1 MAHGRRARFAH
12 LAAADVVVGW
22 LQSADT
28 LQAEVAKVAQ
38 KRSDRVLI
46 SVWDAVVDPEGHR
59 TITLILE
66 LIVAHSSADLS
77 KLLDATM
84 VVVEW

>member
-1 MAHGRRARFAH
+1 M
-12 LAAADVVVGW
+12 
-22 LQSADT
+22 
-28 LQAEVAKVAQ
+28 AQ
-38 KRSDRVLI
+38 KRRDQVLI
-46 SVWDAVVDPEGHR
+46 SVWDEVVDLEGHR

-66 LIVAHSSADLS
+66 LIVARSSADLS